1 MSKRIITVSREFGSG
16 GRTIGKQIAERLG
29 YAYYDKDLVKKIA
42 SESGLTE
49 SYILESGEHASSTNS
64 FLFNLAIG
72 AELESGNNSTINQ
85 LYTVQH
91 NIIKGLAEKEPCVI
105 VGRCADYILRDR
117 TDCLHTFFHA
127 DMDFRADRIVSLY
140 GETQDKPEKRL
151 KEKDDKRKTYYKH
164 YTGRQWGMAQNYHLT
179 LNSGIVGT
187 LQCVD
192 IVVNIIQTYN

>member
-91 NIIKGLAEKEPCVI
+91 NSYRPTAKYTAVHH
-105 VGRCADYILRDR
+105 LRVARYCRLDSSV
-117 TDCLHTFFHA
+117 
-127 DMDFRADRIVSLY
+127 FRL
-140 GETQDKPEKRL
+140 
-151 KEKDDKRKTYYKH
+151 
-164 YTGRQWGMAQNYHLT
+164 
-179 LNSGIVGT
+179 
-187 LQCVD
+187 
-192 IVVNIIQTYN
+192 